1 MSNRNYGNIKKYFS
15 TDDLKKLYQISDL
28 ELRALSIVGRVYAEH
43 LDLSGNAETG
53 HFVRIAKQMTSPIGC
68 VVALLHDIVE
78 DGYLTFWDLFGL
90 FPISVISSLQILCR
104 DKEKYPYYV
113 DYVASVL
120 HSNDIIAIEVKLHDI
135 GDNLS
140 PRRIL
145 ELAEEKQKKL
155 LKKYCEALPKV
166 FETYNK
172 EIQKLSRKRRN
183 DQ

>member
-1 MSNRNYGNIKKYFS
+1 MSNVSYGNLKKYFS
-15 TDDLKKLYQISDL
+15 TNDLKKLYQIPDL

-53 HFVRIAKQMTSPIGC
+53 HFIRIAEQINSPLGR

-78 DGYLTFWDLFGL
+78 DGYLTLWDLLGL
-90 FPISVISSLQILCR
+90 FPMSVISSLQILCR
-104 DKEKYPYYV
+104 DKEKYPHYV

-145 ELAEEKQKKL
+145 ELDTKKQKKL
-155 LKKYCEALPKV
+155 YKKYCETLPLV
-166 FETYNK
+166 YEVYNK
-172 EIQKLSRKRRN
+172 EIQKLSRKRRKY
-183 DQ
+183 Q